1 MKPRIALIG
10 MLALTLSA
18 CVGFEHAPA
27 ATLSCDPDLVG
38 TWRPKGDGPGRPVV
52 VDRDCRAQWPVE
64 DGKTVEVNLRGYV
77 AGAHR
82 YLVLSPRD
90 AERALGGDAP
100 RGLAASVPPD
110 GVFLALYRIEG
121 ERLRAWLPDAR
132 TVQRSI
138 ETRTLQ
144 GRKPSPQ
151 DSSVLVSS
159 SGRALARVLE
169 RGPEPVF
176 GALDK
181 QPPALNAQRVT
192 GATP

>member
-1 MKPRIALIG
+1 MNLRPALIG
-10 MLALTLSA
+10 LLALTLSA

-27 ATLSCDPDLVG
+27 AALSCDPDLVG
-38 TWRPKGDGPGRPVV
+38 TWRPKGDGPGRPAV

-64 DGKTVEVNLRGYV
+64 DGKTVELSLRGYI
-77 AGAHR
+77 AGPHR

-100 RGLAASVPPD
+100 QGLAASVPPG
-110 GVFLALYRIEG
+110 GVFLVLYRIEG
-121 ERLRAWLPDAR
+121 ERLRAWLPDTRA
-132 TVQRSI
+132 VQRSI
-138 ETRTLQ
+138 EARTLK

-159 SGRALARVLE
+159 NGRALARVLAH
-169 RGPEPVF
+169 GPEPVF

-181 QPPALNAQRVT
+181 QPPALNAERVT
-192 GATP
+192 GAAP